1 MLVDHIGVVYPAAM
15 RPCAK
20 LRCEETAAASVTVR
34 YADRTAIVE
43 ALWHERD
50 PNLLDLCD
58 RHASG
63 LTAPRGWRLVDQRS
77 GVSRQGEQVPVSA

>member
-1 MLVDHIGVVYPAAM
+1 M

-20 LRCEETAAASVTVR
+20 LRCEETAAASVAVR
-34 YADRTAIVE
+34 YADRTAIVD
-43 ALWHERD
+43 ALSYERD

-63 LTAPRGWRLVDQRS
+63 LTAPRGWRLVDQRP
-77 GVSRQGEQVPVSA
+77 GVPRRGEQIPVSA